1 MHVKDFAQKKI
12 CGREGWKRIQS
23 VLPVLHCG
31 SIAGRFLIFCSHG
44 KITQTPTAEN
54 TALGQHCNR
63 SPLCCAAVVLAMCKG
78 KSRPSKFGLGAIKK
92 AFSEAIIIL
101 LLLCWLWFNN
111 GVICAH
117 YRSLKGGQICTFS
130 TDGLLCCYCS
140 GVMWPYL
147 KNIHSQSNSL
157 PYTVLGHHFWAS

>member
-1 MHVKDFAQKKI
+1 M
-12 CGREGWKRIQS
+12 
-23 VLPVLHCG
+23 LHCG
-31 SIAGRFLIFCSHG
+31 SIAAGRFLIFYSPG
-44 KITQTPTAEN
+44 KIAQTPTAEN

-63 SPLCCAAVVLAMCKG
+63 SPLCCCAVVLAMCKG

-130 TDGLLCCYCS
+130 TDGLLCCYCYAALCGHIFS
-140 GVMWPYL
+140 
-147 KNIHSQSNSL
+147 KNIHSPSNSL
-157 PYTVLGHHFWAS
+157 PYRLRPSFLGQFNIQRH